1 VDSAQQRVM
10 QEGKEWRSPRA
21 EVTQKGSAVSP
32 REAVSPTQRIPAQV
46 VQRRGAP
53 EFSGEMIG
61 WVLRGFS
68 VGSHGYS

>member
-1 VDSAQQRVM
+1 METALR
-10 QEGKEWRSPRA
+10 K
-21 EVTQKGSAVSP
+21 
-32 REAVSPTQRIPAQV
+32 
-46 VQRRGAP
+46 QRRGAP